1 MSWRTI
7 VVTQTCKL
15 DYQMNYLIVR
25 GKETVKVHIQEIA
38 VLIIESTAVSITSYL
53 LNELMKNKVKVIFC
67 DEKRNPCSE
76 LIPYYGSF
84 DTSLKIRNQIGFKE
98 DIKKGIWTCIVREKI
113 NQQKLLLKDL
123 EKLEFHL
130 LEQYEQNVLL
140 GDPSNR
146 EGHAA
151 KVYFNA
157 LFGKSFSRKED
168 NSINTALN
176 YGYSLILS
184 AINREISANGYLTQL
199 GLFHD
204 NVHNPFNLGCDLM
217 EPFRPLIDR
226 EVIACQTGKFGKE
239 EKQVLLALLSKE
251 VKMNGKTEKL
261 SNAIKIYVRS
271 VFDALEEQDESLIR
285 FYEL

>member
-1 MSWRTI
+1 MSWRTV

-15 DYQMNYLIVR
+15 DYQMNYLVVR
-25 GKETVKVHIQEIA
+25 GKETLKIHIQEIA
-38 VLIIESTAVSITSYL
+38 VLMIESTAVSITSYL

-67 DEKRNPCSE
+67 DEKRTPNSE
-76 LIPYYGSF
+76 LVPYYGSF
-84 DTSLKIRNQIGFKE
+84 DTSLKIRNQIHFG
-98 DIKKGIWTCIVREKI
+98 DNIKKKIWTYIVREKI
-113 NQQKLLLKDL
+113 RQQRKLLEDL
-123 EKLEFHL
+123 EKSESLL

-168 NSINTALN
+168 NSINAALN

-184 AINREISANGYLTQL
+184 TINREISSNGYLTQL

-226 EVIACQTGKFGKE
+226 EVIAYQTGKFGKE
-239 EKQVLLALLSKE
+239 EKQILLALLSKE
-251 VKMNGKTEKL
+251 VKMNGKKEKL
-261 SNAIKIYVRS
+261 INAIKIYVRS

>member
-1 MSWRTI
+1 MSWRTV

-15 DYQMNYLIVR
+15 DYQMNYLVVR
-25 GKETVKVHIQEIA
+25 GKETLKIHIQEIA
-38 VLIIESTAVSITSYL
+38 VLMIESTAVSITSYL

-67 DEKRNPCSE
+67 DEKRTPNSE
-76 LIPYYGSF
+76 LVPYYGSF
-84 DTSLKIRNQIGFKE
+84 DTSLKIRNQIHFG
-98 DIKKGIWTCIVREKI
+98 DNIKKKIWTYIVREKI
-113 NQQKLLLKDL
+113 RQQRKLLEDL
-123 EKLEFHL
+123 EKSESLL

-168 NSINTALN
+168 NSINAALN

-184 AINREISANGYLTQL
+184 TINREISSNGYLTQL

-226 EVIACQTGKFGKE
+226 EVIAYQTGKFGKE
-239 EKQVLLALLSKE
+239 EKQILLALLSKE
-251 VKMNGKTEKL
+251 VKMNGKNEKL
-261 SNAIKIYVRS
+261 INAIKIYVRS
-271 VFDALEEQDESLIR
+271 VFDALEEQDKSLIR

>member
-1 MSWRTI
+1 MSWRTV

-15 DYQMNYLIVR
+15 DYQMNYLVVR
-25 GKETVKVHIQEIA
+25 GKETLKIHIQEIA
-38 VLIIESTAVSITSYL
+38 VLMIESTAVSITSYL

-67 DEKRNPCSE
+67 DEKRTPNSE
-76 LIPYYGSF
+76 LVPYYGSF
-84 DTSLKIRNQIGFKE
+84 DTSLKIRNQIHFG
-98 DIKKGIWTCIVREKI
+98 DNIKKKIWTYIVREKI
-113 NQQKLLLKDL
+113 RQQRKLLEDL
-123 EKLEFHL
+123 EKSESLL

-157 LFGKSFSRKED
+157 LFGKLFSRKED
-168 NSINTALN
+168 NSINAALN

-184 AINREISANGYLTQL
+184 TINREISSNGYLTQL

-226 EVIACQTGKFGKE
+226 EVIAYQTGKFGKE
-239 EKQVLLALLSKE
+239 EKQILLALLSKE
-251 VKMNGKTEKL
+251 VKMNGKNEKL
-261 SNAIKIYVRS
+261 INAIKIYVRS

>member
-1 MSWRTI
+1 MSWRTV

-15 DYQMNYLIVR
+15 DYQMNYLVVR

-84 DTSLKIRNQIGFKE
+84 DTSLKIRNQIRFKE
-98 DIKKGIWTCIVREKI
+98 DIKKEIWTCIVREKI

-130 LEQYEQNVLL
+130 LEQYEQNILP
-140 GDPSNR
+140 GDSSNR

-151 KVYFNA
+151 KVYFNS

-168 NSINTALN
+168 TSINAALN

-261 SNAIKIYVRS
+261 INAIKIYVRS
-271 VFDALEEQDESLIR
+271 VFDALEERDESLIR